1 MRTIF
6 ALVCLG
12 FVATTMAATS
22 SSTSSSVKT
31 NTTSSSSTSISVSG
45 SNSFSGT
52 GLDDGY
58 GSYGLGNDCSP
69 GTGGDAPCITMYG
82 TYGCCYYSW
91 YQYTGE
97 TEVTSYDCAI
107 NPSKD
112 SILSEAKDLAES
124 AYSDV
129 TGSSGYTS
137 GGYCANAVI
146 VKASIAVGAIAGALY
161 F

>member
-22 SSTSSSVKT
+22 SSTSSSSTKT
-31 NTTSSSSTSISVSG
+31 NTTSSSSTSVST
-45 SNSFSGT
+45 SISGT

-58 GSYGLGNDCSP
+58 GSYGIGNDCSP
-69 GTGGDAPCITMYG
+69 GSGGDAPCITLLG
-82 TYGCCYYSW
+82 ADGCCYYSW

-97 TEVTSYDCAI
+97 TEVTSYDCTL

-112 SILSEAKDLAES
+112 SLLSDAENLADS
-124 AYSDV
+124 AFSDV

-137 GGYCANAVI
+137 GGYCANAVL
-146 VKASIAVGAIAGALY
+146 VKASLAVGAIAGALY

>member
-1 MRTIF
+1 MRTF
-6 ALVCLG
+6 AILGLSCLI
-12 FVATTMAATS
+12 ASSMAATS
-22 SSTSSSVKT
+22 SSTSSSVKA
-31 NTTSSSSTSISVSG
+31 NTTSSSSTSVST
-45 SNSFSGT
+45 SASLSGT

-69 GTGGDAPCITMYG
+69 GSGGDAPCITLLG
-82 TYGCCYYSW
+82 ADGCCYYSW
-91 YQYTGE
+91 YQYNGE
-97 TEVTSYDCAI
+97 TEVTSYDCTI

-112 SILSEAKDLAES
+112 SILSDAENLAES

-146 VKASIAVGAIAGALY
+146 A
-161 F
+161 